1 MGVKNVQ
8 KNYTIHMVMDD
19 SFLKISFMN
28 GAIVPLSFLDIGE
41 GFKSAPQFCWKFFNL
56 KTFPVKLFYKYC
68 NTATK
73 VYISIS
79 IFQNINLTM
88 QYKFFGK

>member
-41 GFKSAPQFCWKFFNL
+41 GFKSAPQFC
-56 KTFPVKLFYKYC
+56 
-68 NTATK
+68 
-73 VYISIS
+73 
-79 IFQNINLTM
+79 
-88 QYKFFGK
+88 